1 MRELHAPR
9 RQSNPV
15 KPSQG
20 SLTEELWFDSIQT
33 TTGCGSWNALSACV
47 ALCRLPA
54 KGASSAH
61 SLSHFDHRTAWYRL
75 IPVGIG
81 YQAKNL
87 HWQSVYSKP
96 TTGQPPFLAQAEATG
111 RRSRNLPII
120 FHKWYQGAT
129 ERRAS
134 KSGVRPLLVP

>member
-1 MRELHAPR
+1 MPCRH
-9 RQSNPV
+9 
-15 KPSQG
+15 
-20 SLTEELWFDSIQT
+20 
-33 TTGCGSWNALSACV
+33 LSASCQ
-47 ALCRLPA
+47 
-54 KGASSAH
+54 GATSGN
-61 SLSHFDHRTAWYRL
+61 SLSLFDHRTAWYRL

-120 FHKWYQGAT
+120 FHKWYYVWLSLQVFHHGFGA
-129 ERRAS
+129 
-134 KSGVRPLLVP
+134 GVDMEFF